1 MKKFRY
7 FVFVAAIV
15 VGSICAISPCAGQQP
30 IVVELFTSEG
40 CSSCPPADALLT
52 SLARQ
57 RTAVKGIDLILLG
70 EHVEYWNGQGWNDRF
85 SASNYTQRQ
94 YEYVRRL
101 HLATAYTPQV
111 VVDGRL
117 QTAGGNANK
126 VQSDIVEEA
135 RTPKP
140 ATVSLSLIAP
150 DKLRV
155 TVTDTSAGKRQVLLA
170 VTEDNLSTTVKGGEN
185 GGRVLK
191 HDAVVR
197 ELRALGDVSNG
208 TFDKTVTL
216 PHKSDWKQ
224 ADLRAVVL
232 VQDTGSGV
240 IDGAADVPLVAAD
253 TTARGR

>member
-1 MKKFRY
+1 MQKFPNPLLLWL
-7 FVFVAAIV
+7 VCLGTMCTAPIMVA
-15 VGSICAISPCAGQQP
+15 QQP
-30 IVVELFTSEG
+30 VVVELFTSEG
-40 CSSCPPADALLT
+40 CSSCPPADAILS

-57 RTAVKGIDLILLG
+57 RTAVKGIDLIVLG

-85 SASNYTQRQ
+85 SSSTYTQRQ
-94 YEYVRRL
+94 YDYVRRL
-101 HLATAYTPQV
+101 RLATAYTPQI
-111 VVDGRL
+111 VVDGHL
-117 QTAGGNANK
+117 QTAGGNANE

-140 ATVSLSLIAP
+140 ATVSLSFVAP

-155 TVTDTSAGKRQVLLA
+155 TVTDTSAGKRQVFLA

-197 ELRALGDVSNG
+197 ELHALGDVSNG
-208 TFDKTVTL
+208 SFDKTITL

-240 IDGAADVPLVAAD
+240 IDGAANVPFESAN

>member
-1 MKKFRY
+1 MKKFPY
-7 FVFVAAIV
+7 FVSVVLLAVAAF
-15 VGSICAISPCAGQQP
+15 GGASPSAGQQP
-30 IVVELFTSEG
+30 VVVELFTSEG
-40 CSSCPPADALLT
+40 CSSCPPADAILS

-94 YEYVRRL
+94 YDYVRHL
-101 HLATAYTPQV
+101 HLATAYTPQIV
-111 VVDGRL
+111 IDGHL
-117 QTAGGNANK
+117 QTSGGNRNE
-126 VQSDIVEEA
+126 VQTYIVEEA
-135 RTPKP
+135 RSPKP
-140 ATVSLSLIAP
+140 ATVSLSFVAP
-150 DKLRV
+150 DKLRI
-155 TVTDTSAGKRQVLLA
+155 TVTDTSAGRREVLLA

-197 ELRALGDVSNG
+197 ELHALGDVSNG

-232 VQDTGSGV
+232 VQDAGSGV
-240 IDGAADVPLVAAD
+240 IDGAASVPFEAAN
-253 TTARGR
+253 TTAKGR

>member
-1 MKKFRY
+1 MQKFLKALCVCLVWLGAMRAAPIM
-7 FVFVAAIV
+7 VA
-15 VGSICAISPCAGQQP
+15 QQP
-30 IVVELFTSEG
+30 VVVELFTSEG
-40 CSSCPPADALLT
+40 CSSCPPADAILS

-85 SASNYTQRQ
+85 SASSYTQRQ
-94 YEYVRRL
+94 YEYIRRL
-101 HLATAYTPQV
+101 HLATAYTPQI
-111 VVDGRL
+111 VVDGHL
-117 QTAGGNANK
+117 QTAGGNSSE
-126 VQSDIVEEA
+126 VQNDIVEEA
-135 RTPKP
+135 RTHKP
-140 ATVSLSLIAP
+140 ATVSLSLVAP

-155 TVTDTSAGKRQVLLA
+155 IVNDTNAGKRQVLLA

-240 IDGAADVPLVAAD
+240 IDGAASVPFESAN

>member
-1 MKKFRY
+1 MQEFLKPLCLWL
-7 FVFVAAIV
+7 VCLGTMCAAPFIE
-15 VGSICAISPCAGQQP
+15 AQQP
-30 IVVELFTSEG
+30 VVVELFTSEG
-40 CSSCPPADALLT
+40 CSSCPPADAILS

-70 EHVEYWNGQGWNDRF
+70 EHVEYWNGQGWKDRF

-94 YEYVRRL
+94 YDYVRRF
-101 HLATAYTPQV
+101 HLETAYTPQII
-111 VVDGRL
+111 VDGHL
-117 QTAGGNANK
+117 QTVGGNRNE

-135 RTPKP
+135 LTPKP
-140 ATVSLSLIAP
+140 ATVSLSFVAP

-170 VTEDNLSTTVKGGEN
+170 ITEDNLSTTVKGGEN

-197 ELRALGDVSNG
+197 ELHALGEVSNG

-240 IDGAADVPLVAAD
+240 IDGAANVPFEAAN
-253 TTARGR
+253 TTATGR